1 MPEMGEPAISVRE
14 LTKRYAAV
22 AALNGLSLH
31 IPSRSIYGLVGP
43 NGAGKTTLIKSI
55 VGALRPTSGSI
66 TVLGHDP
73 LRDRWALRRRIGYMP
88 QENAL
93 YDDLTTAQN
102 VRFFGSAHMA
112 GDDLDRAV
120 ARVLEFVEL
129 SSRADARVHTL
140 SGGMR
145 QRVSLACALVHPPD
159 VAILDEPTAGIDP
172 ELRRAFWDGFRS
184 LRDGGA
190 TVIVSTHQM
199 SEVVECDHVAL
210 IRSGSLLLEATPN
223 DLIARS
229 ATSVRLWRRNGTTED
244 HAVDDYRT
252 ELPALLHADV
262 ERVELLQ
269 EPLEDV
275 LLRLI
280 EEPR

>member
-1 MPEMGEPAISVRE
+1 MGEPAISVQR

-22 AALNGLSLH
+22 TALNELSLD
-31 IPSRSIYGLVGP
+31 IPAGVIYGLIGP

-66 TVLGHDP
+66 TVIGHDP
-73 LRDRWALRRRIGYMP
+73 LKDRWALRQRIGYMP

-93 YDDLTTAQN
+93 YDDLTAAQN
-102 VRFFGSAHMA
+102 VRFFGAAHMR

-120 ARVLEFVEL
+120 ARALEFVEL
-129 SSRADARVHTL
+129 ANRAGARVHTL

-159 VAILDEPTAGIDP
+159 VAILDEPTAGVDP

-184 LRDGGA
+184 LRDQGA

-210 IRSGSLLLEATPN
+210 MRSGSLLLEATPN
-223 DLIARS
+223 DLIARA
-229 ATSVRLWRRNGTTED
+229 ATSVRVWRRDGTTDD

-252 ELPALLHADV
+252 ELPPLLHADA

-280 EEPR
+280 EESR

>member
-1 MPEMGEPAISVRE
+1 MPEMDPAISIHR
-14 LTKRYAAV
+14 LTKQYPGV
-22 AALNGLSLH
+22 TALSDLSID
-31 IPSRSIYGLVGP
+31 IPAGSIYGLVGP

-73 LRDRWALRRRIGYMP
+73 LGDRWTLRRRLGYMP

-102 VRFFGSAHMA
+102 VRFFGAAHMG

-120 ARVLEFVEL
+120 DRALEFIEL
-129 SSRADARVHTL
+129 SGRAGARVHTL

-159 VAILDEPTAGIDP
+159 VAILDEPTAGVDP
-172 ELRRAFWDGFRS
+172 ELRRAFWDGFRA

-199 SEVVECDHVAL
+199 SEVVECDRVAL
-210 IRSGSLLLEATPN
+210 ISSGTVLLEASPE
-223 DLIARS
+223 DLLARG
-229 ATSVRLWRRNGTTED
+229 ATKVRIWHRDGSTED
-244 HAVDDYRT
+244 HPVDDYRV
-252 ELPALLHADV
+252 ELPRMLHADV
-262 ERVELLQ
+262 QRVELLQ

-280 EEPR
+280 EASR